1 MVRIFDLNIESRNGE
16 RSPVLHPVLVCG
28 DDGLVLVDAGYPG
41 QAERFAE
48 AARRNGADLRDLR
61 AIVITHHDYDHIGS
75 LRALKTMFPDA
86 AVVSSAIEK
95 DYISGSKRSLRLEQ
109 AERLFE
115 SLPEAERAGALAF
128 QKTLESVESTPVD
141 VAVAD
146 GDLLPYCGGL
156 RIVATPGHM
165 PGHIS
170 VFVGREKALISGD
183 ALAAENGVLLMA
195 NPQYTLDMDAARRS
209 VAKLARMDIDRIY
222 CYHGGLVEGNIR
234 AALMS
239 MLSVDRYRI

>member
-1 MVRIFDLNIESRNGE
+1 MVRILDLNIVSMNGE
-16 RSPVLHPVLVCG
+16 RAPVLHPVLVCG

-48 AARRNGADLRDLR
+48 AARQNGADLRDLR

-75 LRALKTMFPDA
+75 LRALKTMFPGA
-86 AVVSSAIEK
+86 RVVSSAVER
-95 DYISGSKRSLRLEQ
+95 DYISGAKRSLRLEQ
-109 AERLFE
+109 AERLLE
-115 SLPEAERAGALAF
+115 SLPEGDRAGALAF

-141 VAVAD
+141 VTVAD
-146 GDLLPYCGGL
+146 GDLLPYCGGI

-170 VFVGREKALISGD
+170 VSIESEKTLISGD

-195 NPQYTLDMDAARRS
+195 NPQYTLDMETARRS
-209 VAKLARMDIDRIY
+209 VAKLAGMDIDRIW

-234 AALMS
+234 AALTS
-239 MLSVDRYRI
+239 MLSE